1 MIKQNKTK
9 LQFILAGFLML
20 TFAAC
25 NNSGD
30 KKETEA
36 TKDTTTTVA
45 PAPAPAVR
53 DSADTMEA
61 TPGKVA
67 PGTEQKPAPTP

>member
-9 LQFILAGFLML
+9 LQFILAGMLML

-30 KKETEA
+30 KKEATTDSPAVKTE
-36 TKDTTTTVA
+36 T
-45 PAPAPAVR
+45 PPPAVR
-53 DSADTMEA
+53 DSVDSMEA

-67 PGTEQKPAPTP
+67 PGNENKPAPTP

>member
-9 LQFILAGFLML
+9 LQFILAGILML

-30 KKETEA
+30 KKETET
-36 TKDTTTTVA
+36 TKDTITTVV
-45 PAPAPAVR
+45 PAPAVR
-53 DSADTMEA
+53 DSGDTMEA

-67 PGTEQKPAPTP
+67 PGNENKPAPTP